1 MSASQRQMKKL
12 YLCDLCAL
20 SAAGGEIEMPN
31 TSDTYEDF
39 KSGYVAILGAPNA
52 GKSTLLNRLLGEKI
66 SITSQKPQTTRNR
79 ILGVLHRPG
88 AQLVFI
94 DTPGIF
100 KAKDTLNL
108 RIVDTALAAIDEADI
123 LLFVLDAAKPDPT
136 SELFLA
142 DRLQKQ
148 DRPVIV
154 ALNKIDQ
161 VQKSDLL
168 AVIQKW
174 STQYYFEVIVPISA
188 TEGTQM
194 DQLIT
199 AMQNMLPTGPPYFPE
214 DALTDL
220 SERFI
225 AAEMVRESIFR
236 LTGEEIPYATAV
248 TVDTF
253 KEEKEGKLVRIEAT
267 IHLERGSQKGIIIG
281 KDGSKLKRI
290 GIESRKKIEK
300 MLETKVFLKLFVRV
314 QKNWRKDTRALRKF
328 GY

>member
-1 MSASQRQMKKL
+1 M
-12 YLCDLCAL
+12 
-20 SAAGGEIEMPN
+20 
-31 TSDTYEDF
+31 
-39 KSGYVAILGAPNA
+39 
-52 GKSTLLNRLLGEKI
+52 
-66 SITSQKPQTTRNR
+66 
-79 ILGVLHRPG
+79 
-88 AQLVFI
+88 

-108 RIVDTALAAIDEADI
+108 RIVDTALAAIDEADV

-148 DRPVIV
+148 ERPVIV

-161 VQKSDLL
+161 IQKSDLL
-168 AVIQKW
+168 AMIQKW
-174 STQYYFEVIVPISA
+174 STQYYFEVIIPVSA
-188 TEGTQM
+188 TEGTQI

-225 AAEMVRESIFR
+225 AAEMVRETIFR

-253 KEEKEGKLVRIEAT
+253 REEKEGKMVRIEAT

-290 GIESRKKIEK
+290 GIESRKKIEN

>member
-1 MSASQRQMKKL
+1 MS
-12 YLCDLCAL
+12 
-20 SAAGGEIEMPN
+20 N

-39 KSGYVAILGAPNA
+39 KSGYVAIVGAPNA

-66 SITSQKPQTTRNR
+66 SITSKKPQTTRNR
-79 ILGVLHRPG
+79 ILGVLHRPD
-88 AQLVFI
+88 AQMVFM

-108 RIVDTALAAIDEADI
+108 RIVDEALAAIDEADLI
-123 LLFVLDAAKPDPT
+123 LFVLDAAHPDPT
-136 SELFLA
+136 SEYFLA
-142 DRLQKQ
+142 KRLHKQ
-148 DRPVIV
+148 ERPVIV

-161 VQKSDLL
+161 VNKADLL

-174 STQYYFEVIVPISA
+174 STEYYFEVIIPISA
-188 TEGTQM
+188 TEGTQIE
-194 DQLIT
+194 QLTT
-199 AMQNMLPTGPPYFPE
+199 AMQNMLPSGPPYFPE
-214 DALTDL
+214 DALTTL

-225 AAEMVRESIFR
+225 AAEMIRESIFR

-253 KEEKEGKLVRIEAT
+253 KEEKKGKLVKIEAT

-281 KDGSKLKRI
+281 KDGNKLKRI
-290 GIESRKKIEK
+290 GIESRKKIEQ

-314 QKNWRKDTRALRKF
+314 QKNWRRDTRALRKF

>member
-1 MSASQRQMKKL
+1 MSS
-12 YLCDLCAL
+12 D
-20 SAAGGEIEMPN
+20 
-31 TSDTYEDF
+31 SDTYNNF
-39 KSGYVAILGAPNA
+39 KSGYIAIVGAPNA

-66 SITSQKPQTTRNR
+66 SITSKKPQTTRNR
-79 ILGVLHRPG
+79 ILGVMHRPG
-88 AQLVFI
+88 AQIVFL

-100 KAKDTLNL
+100 RAKDTLNL
-108 RIVDTALAAIDEADI
+108 RIVDTALSTIDEADVM
-123 LLFVLDAAKPDPT
+123 LFVVDAAHPDPT
-136 SELFLA
+136 SEYFLA
-142 DRLQKQ
+142 KRLQKQ
-148 DRPVIV
+148 QRPVIV
-154 ALNKIDQ
+154 ALNKIDRIN
-161 VQKSDLL
+161 KTDLL

-174 STQYYFEVIVPISA
+174 STEHYFEVIIPISA
-188 TEGTQM
+188 TEGTQIK
-194 DQLIT
+194 QLIT
-199 AMQNMLPTGPPYFPE
+199 VMENMLPSGPPYFPE

-225 AAEMVRESIFR
+225 AAEMIRETIFR

-253 KEEKEGKLVRIEAT
+253 KEEKGGQLVKIEAT

-281 KDGSKLKRI
+281 KEGSKLKRI
-290 GIESRKKIEK
+290 GIESRKKIEQ